1 MNLKLYIL
9 IIFTLLFFIS
19 TNSNAQ
25 SAAAYEH
32 AGDRSMQQKDPLAAI
47 SFYSSS
53 LAYAESALLSF
64 KIAEAYN
71 SLHDYPNA
79 LHWYNSV
86 NINAGNDH
94 SLLLKSIFKTANLL
108 KCLGRFDEAKQ
119 VLISQ
124 KDLTK
129 TDSISLNK
137 ILHGVNFAEQLNKD
151 SIFIHVNHTG
161 EIINSTYSDFA
172 PSAVGDSVIYYSSMR
187 FFTKSKTENKK
198 LTSKILTSKISDNT
212 FERPE
217 ALSNLINSP
226 KFNNANPSISPDHKL
241 MIFNR
246 CLEDEENNLI
256 CTLWESN
263 YKDKQWQS
271 PIILP
276 DNINLP
282 KYTSTQ
288 PCITTNGNEGYLL
301 FYSSDCPNGF
311 GKHDIWLA
319 KRNPE
324 GVYSTPLNAGA
335 LINSSDEEM
344 TPFYDAM
351 TDTLYFSSDREDGLG
366 GFDLLATSY
375 KNKTP
380 QYTFHPGPPINS
392 GYNDLYYSANYSDS
406 RSRYLVSNRP
416 PSEQL
421 NEGACCYDIF
431 KLEDIPI
438 VKKDSVEQIPTIP
451 ISSLPLVQIPLDSI
465 SHLPVD
471 LIINKLSKLLPLRL
485 YFDNDFPDPHTR
497 KSITSS
503 IFDKL
508 TSAYLQK
515 LPEYQN
521 EHKND
526 TLEQQNLKAFF
537 NDSITANFQKLENFT
552 AVIYELLQSGHRL
565 QLKLQGC
572 ASPLADNAYNLT
584 LSERRISSLKNY
596 WQHWN
601 SGKLKEYI
609 QTESL
614 VLNDDPAGEN
624 LATNKVSDRL
634 DNKAASV
641 YSVSAALERRIEVT
655 EISLQKP

>member
-1 MNLKLYIL
+1 MCINTHSY
-9 IIFTLLFFIS
+9 
-19 TNSNAQ
+19 AQ
-25 SAAAYEH
+25 SAAALEH
-32 AGDRSMQQKDPLAAI
+32 AGDHSMQQKDPYAAI
-47 SFYSSS
+47 SFYTQSNTFNTSAS
-53 LAYAESALLSF
+53 LSY

-71 SLHDYPNA
+71 MLHDYPNA
-79 LHWYNSV
+79 LFWYNSATT
-86 NINAGNDH
+86 NAGNDH
-94 SLLLKSIFKTANLL
+94 SLLINAILKSAELL
-108 KCLGRFDEAKQ
+108 KCLGRFKEAEQ
-119 VLISQ
+119 LLLMQ
-124 KDLTK
+124 KEFAK
-129 TDSISLNK
+129 TDSIRLNK
-137 ILHGVNFAEQLNKD
+137 ILHGIKYAEQLNSD
-151 SIFIHVNHTG
+151 SISIQVNHTG
-161 EIINSTYSDFA
+161 EIINSPYSEVA
-172 PSAVGDSVIYYSSMR
+172 PTALGDSVIYFSSMR

-198 LTSKILTSKISDNT
+198 LTSKILVSKIENNT
-212 FERPE
+212 FATPE
-217 ALSNLINSP
+217 IVSSMINSP

-246 CLEDEENNLI
+246 CLEDDENNLI
-256 CTLWESN
+256 CTLWESK

-271 PIILP
+271 AVILP

-301 FYSSDCPNGF
+301 FYSSDCPNGY
-311 GKHDIWLA
+311 GKHDIWLV

-324 GVYSTPLNAGA
+324 GAYSTPLNAGA
-335 LINSSDEEM
+335 LINSTDEEV

-375 KNKTP
+375 KNKIP
-380 QYTFHPGPPINS
+380 QKTVHPGPPINS
-392 GYNDLYYSANYSDS
+392 GYNDLYYTANYAAP

-416 PSEQL
+416 PAKQL
-421 NEGACCYDIF
+421 NEGTCCYDIF
-431 KLEDIPI
+431 NLKDIPI
-438 VKKDSVEQIPTIP
+438 VKKDSVVQISTIS
-451 ISSLPLVQIPLDSI
+451 IISLPLDQIPLDSI

-471 LIINKLSKLLPLRL
+471 IIMDKLSTLLPLRL
-485 YFDNDFPDPHTR
+485 YFDNDFPDPRTR

-503 IFDKL
+503 IFDGL

-521 EHKND
+521 AHKKD
-526 TLEQQNLKAFF
+526 TLEQQNLKTFF
-537 NDSITANFQKLENFT
+537 NDSVAVNFLKLGNFT

-601 SGKLKEYI
+601 TGKLKEYI
-609 QTESL
+609 QSEMF
-614 VLNDDPAGEN
+614 VFYDNPAGEQ